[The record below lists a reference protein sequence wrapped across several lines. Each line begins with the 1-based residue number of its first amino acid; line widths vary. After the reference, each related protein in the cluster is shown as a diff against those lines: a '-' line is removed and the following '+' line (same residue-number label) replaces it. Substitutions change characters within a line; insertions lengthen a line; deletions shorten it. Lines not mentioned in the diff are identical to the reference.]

1 MDSHAVGDVR
11 LNSNPASPSHV
22 IVSSPCCFCTCMM
35 GKPNCPSTRVRCHPV
50 LESDYL
56 SRFSAYVDLPCS
68 ALRSACK
75 ITPDSSRAKLFLHHT
90 FNSFSESALL
100 WLAKM
105 QTSEG
110 NSPPSAFTR

>member
-1 MDSHAVGDVR
+1 MNTALQNGKWQSLEPR
-11 LNSNPASPSHV
+11 CRPSL
-22 IVSSPCCFCTCMM
+22 TE
-35 GKPNCPSTRVRCHPV
+35 KPILGSANLR
-50 LESDYL
+50 DYL

-68 ALRSACK
+68 APRSACK
-75 ITPDSSRAKLFLHHT
+75 ITPDSSRAALFLHHI

-110 NSPPSAFTR
+110 NSTPSAFTR